1 MKGRSSHTPRL
12 MLTRVMASTVV
23 STTLLL
29 STAQAAAQCPRA
41 LNLEKQQLRAFAAK
55 QALIEEHI
63 PEAIFSAVAY
73 ENNGTGTYVLPA
85 GWERSDSYRDDR
97 SGLFVATFK
106 HAGQARIDIAF
117 RGTELNTREDLE
129 NNLFDKTQVAPAV
142 KFTRQIIRNNPG
154 YLITVTGHSL
164 GGALALE
171 VSHTLNSL
179 AAVAFNPSPR
189 IGHAR
194 SKIPYYR
201 VIFRERDEPLEPV
214 RGDPLALQDWG
225 LRYNVLLDI
234 VPGIWGYR
242 LLTQHSID
250 PMTLGML
257 SIAATWSDSAKALLT
272 QTCQRFVQ

>member
-1 MKGRSSHTPRL
+1 M
-12 MLTRVMASTVV
+12 
-23 STTLLL
+23 LL
-29 STAQAAAQCPRA
+29 SAMLLPTAMAETQCPPT
-41 LNLEKQQLRAFAAK
+41 LSLEKQQLRAFAAK

-73 ENNGTGTYVLPA
+73 ENQGAGTYVLPA
-85 GWERSDSYRDDR
+85 GWQRSESYRDDR

-117 RGTELNTREDLE
+117 RGTELNTLEDLE
-129 NNLFDKTQVAPAV
+129 NNLLDKTQVAPAIE
-142 KFTRQIIRNNPG
+142 FTRQIMRQNPG

-171 VSHTLNSL
+171 VSHMLNSL
-179 AAVAFNPSPR
+179 AAVAFNPTPR
-189 IGHAR
+189 IGNAR

-214 RGDPLALQDWG
+214 RGDPAALQDWG

-242 LLTQHSID
+242 LLTQHSIE
-250 PMTLGML
+250 PMTLGM
-257 SIAATWSDSAKALLT
+257 IAITATWSHSAKDLLA
-272 QTCQRFVQ
+272 QTCQGFVQ